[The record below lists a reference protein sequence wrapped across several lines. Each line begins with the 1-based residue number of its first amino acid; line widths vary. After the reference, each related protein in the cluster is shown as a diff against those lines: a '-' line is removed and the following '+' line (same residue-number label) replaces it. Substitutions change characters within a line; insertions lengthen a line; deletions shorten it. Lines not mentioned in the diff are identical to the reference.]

1 MTIGERVLS
10 RIDELKMSQKEFSEK
25 TGIPQSTISEWK
37 RKGNNPSSDKI
48 MIICNVLKVTPEW
61 LLSGVDSSTKNK
73 KKPDWF
79 VIDKNSELGEF
90 IDNSNRM
97 NEKMRYI
104 LKGYVDALMSIKRN
118 TDKKE

>member
-25 TGIPQSTISEWK
+25 TGIPQSTISEWR
-37 RKGNNPSSDKI
+37 RKCNNPSSDKI

-61 LLSGVDSSTKNK
+61 LLSGVDSSMKNK

-90 IDNSNRM
+90 IDNYNGM

>member
-25 TGIPQSTISEWK
+25 TGNPQSTISEWK

-90 IDNSNRM
+90 IDNYNGM